1 MIRGSETFIFVSPK
15 DNPSYIIHLDC
26 RLVELQDLRNRIDEL
41 DDQLLGILNE
51 RMELVQK
58 VGELKRSS
66 NSIIYRPER
75 EKQILDRLEKRNAG
89 LLTRQA
95 IDAIFFEIFAVS
107 RNLELPERISYLGPE
122 GSFTHQAAESRFG
135 AMSEYLVLP
144 TIHSV
149 FESVETGRAKF
160 GVVPIE
166 NNQEGIVIETV
177 DFLRDKNL
185 TIVAEVMLP
194 VHFTFASQSDSLKD
208 IRRIY
213 SKDIAFRQCGK
224 FIHEYLEGM
233 DVELVPVESTS
244 KAAKMAA
251 SEPDSAAICS
261 SISARLFGVPVLY
274 DNIEDSDQNRTRF
287 LILSK
292 DVVNARSDDDKT
304 TIIANLP
311 NSNRPGILYEFLKE
325 FNDRGINL
333 TKIESRPQRGEATF
347 RAWFLVEFLGH
358 VEDPAIQEIMH
369 IYGTHLKWLGSYVRI
384 S

>member
-1 MIRGSETFIFVSPK
+1 M
-15 DNPSYIIHLDC
+15 
-26 RLVELQDLRNRIDEL
+26 ELQDLRDRIDSL
-41 DDQLLGILNE
+41 DDQLLSILNE
-51 RMELVQK
+51 RMELVKK
-58 VGELKRSS
+58 VGDLKRSS
-66 NSIIYRPER
+66 QSIIYRPER
-75 EKQILDRLEKRNAG
+75 EKQILDRLEKRNNG

-107 RNLELPERISYLGPE
+107 RNLELPERVAYLGPE
-122 GSFTHQAAESRFG
+122 GSFTHQAAEGRFG
-135 AMSEYLVLP
+135 GMSEYLVLP

-177 DFLRDKNL
+177 DFLREKNL
-185 TIVAEVMLP
+185 SIVAEVLLQ
-194 VHFTFASQSDSLKD
+194 VHFTFASQSDSLKN

-224 FIHEYLEGM
+224 FISEYLEGM
-233 DVELVPVESTS
+233 DIELIPVESTS

-251 SEPDSAAICS
+251 QEPDAAAICS
-261 SISARLFGVPVLY
+261 SISARLFGVPILY

-287 LILSK
+287 LILAK
-292 DVVNARSDDDKT
+292 DFVNIKSDDDKT

-311 NSNRPGILYEFLKE
+311 NTNRPGVLFEFLKD

-333 TKIESRPQRGEATF
+333 TKIESRPLRGTSTF

-358 VEDPAIQEIMH
+358 VEDPPVQEIMH
-369 IYGTHLKWLGSYVRI
+369 KYGSHLKWLGSYIRV

>member
-1 MIRGSETFIFVSPK
+1 M
-15 DNPSYIIHLDC
+15 D
-26 RLVELQDLRNRIDEL
+26 LQQLRERIDAL
-41 DDQLLGILNE
+41 DDQLLTILNE
-51 RMELVQK
+51 RMELVK
-58 VGELKRSS
+58 SVGDLKRSS

-75 EKQILDRLEKRNAG
+75 EKQILDRLEKRNNG

-135 AMSEYLVLP
+135 GMSEYLVLP

-149 FESVETGRAKF
+149 FESVETGRARF

-166 NNQEGIVIETV
+166 NNQEGIVVETA
-177 DFLRDKNL
+177 DFLREKEL
-185 TIVAEVMLP
+185 TIVAEVLLP
-194 VHFTFASQSDSLKD
+194 IHFTFASQSDSLKD
-208 IRRIY
+208 IKRIY

-224 FIHEYLEGM
+224 FIGEYLEGLG
-233 DVELVPVESTS
+233 VELISVDSTS

-251 SEPDSAAICS
+251 EEADSAAICS
-261 SISARLFGVPVLY
+261 SISARLFGVPILF
-274 DNIEDSDQNRTRF
+274 DNIEDNDQNRTRF

-292 DVVNARSDDDKT
+292 DVVNQKSDDDKT
-304 TIIANLP
+304 TLIVNLP
-311 NSNRPGILYEFLKE
+311 NTNRPGVLYEFLKE

-333 TKIESRPQRGEATF
+333 TKIESRPLRGESAF
-347 RAWFLVEFLGH
+347 RFWFLVEFIGH
-358 VEDPAIQEIMH
+358 INDAPVQEIMQKYGSSH
-369 IYGTHLKWLGSYVRI
+369 IKWLGSYVRV

>member
-1 MIRGSETFIFVSPK
+1 V
-15 DNPSYIIHLDC
+15 D
-26 RLVELQDLRNRIDEL
+26 LQDLRNRIDTL
-41 DDQLLGILNE
+41 DDQLLAILNE
-51 RMELVQK
+51 RMELVHK

-75 EKQILDRLEKRNAG
+75 EKQILDRLEKRNEG

-107 RNLELPERISYLGPE
+107 RNLELPERIAYLGPE

-185 TIVAEVMLP
+185 TIVAEVLLP
-194 VHFTFASQSDSLKD
+194 IHFTFASQSDSLKD
-208 IRRIY
+208 IKRIY

-224 FIHEYLEGM
+224 FIGEYLEGLG
-233 DVELVPVESTS
+233 VELVPVESTS
-244 KAAKMAA
+244 KAAKLA
-251 SEPDSAAICS
+251 SQERDAAAICS
-261 SISARLFGVPVLY
+261 SISARLFGVPVFF

-292 DVVNARSDDDKT
+292 DIVNARSEEDKT

-311 NSNRPGILYEFLKE
+311 NTNRPGILYEFLKE

-358 VEDPAIQEIMH
+358 VQDPQVQEVMH
-369 IYGTHLKWLGSYVRI
+369 KYGTHLKWLGSYVKV

>member
-1 MIRGSETFIFVSPK
+1 V
-15 DNPSYIIHLDC
+15 D
-26 RLVELQDLRNRIDEL
+26 LQDLRNRIDTL
-41 DDQLLGILNE
+41 DDQMLAILNE
-51 RMELVQK
+51 RMELVHK

-75 EKQILDRLEKRNAG
+75 EKQILDRLEKRNQG

-166 NNQEGIVIETV
+166 NNQEGIVVETV
-177 DFLRDKNL
+177 DFLREKNL
-185 TIVAEVMLP
+185 TIVAEVLLP
-194 VHFTFASQSDSLKD
+194 IHFTFASQSDSLKD
-208 IRRIY
+208 IKRIY

-224 FIHEYLEGM
+224 FISEYLDGL
-233 DVELVPVESTS
+233 DVELVPVESTA
-244 KAAKMAA
+244 KAAKLA
-251 SEPDSAAICS
+251 SQEPDSAAICS
-261 SISARLFGVPVLY
+261 SISARLFGVPVFF

-292 DVVNARSDDDKT
+292 DIVNAKSEEDKT

-311 NSNRPGILYEFLKE
+311 NTNRPGVLYEFLKE

-333 TKIESRPQRGEATF
+333 TKIESRPQRGEASF

-358 VEDPAIQEIMH
+358 VEDPQVKEVMH
-369 IYGTHLKWLGSYVRI
+369 KYGTHLKWLGSYVKV

>member
-1 MIRGSETFIFVSPK
+1 M
-15 DNPSYIIHLDC
+15 D
-26 RLVELQDLRNRIDEL
+26 LQDLRNRIDTL
-41 DDQLLGILNE
+41 DDQMLAILNE
-51 RMELVQK
+51 RMELVHK

-75 EKQILDRLEKRNAG
+75 EKQILDRLEKRNQG

-166 NNQEGIVIETV
+166 NNQEGIVVETV
-177 DFLRDKNL
+177 DFLREKNL
-185 TIVAEVMLP
+185 TIVAEVLLP
-194 VHFTFASQSDSLKD
+194 IHFTFASQSDSLKD
-208 IRRIY
+208 IKRIY

-224 FIHEYLEGM
+224 FISEYLDGL
-233 DVELVPVESTS
+233 DVELVPVESTA
-244 KAAKMAA
+244 KAAKLA
-251 SEPDSAAICS
+251 SQEPDSAAICS
-261 SISARLFGVPVLY
+261 SISARLFGVPVFF

-292 DVVNARSDDDKT
+292 DIVNAKSEEDKT

-311 NSNRPGILYEFLKE
+311 NTNRPGVLYEFLKE

-333 TKIESRPQRGEATF
+333 TKIESRPQRGEASF

-358 VEDPAIQEIMH
+358 VEDPQVKEVMH
-369 IYGTHLKWLGSYVRI
+369 KYGTHLKWLGSYVKV